1 MGVKV
6 KVIQSCWTLCNPMD
20 SPWNFPGQNTG
31 VGSISLLQ
39 GSSQPRDQTEVL
51 LYCRWILY
59 QLSHKGSPR
68 ILEWVSLSFLQGIFP
83 SQESNQ
89 IACIAGG
96 FFTNW
101 ATGKRPE
108 IMMKL
113 ITSISP
119 KGPAT
124 FNNCLYQVIL
134 SLKRWVGGYGGC
146 DSLSLASTYLKKN
159 WRLNT
164 AIDNLGPRKCITES
178 SRIRNKAKCGREK
191 W

>member
-1 MGVKV
+1 MWSESRSVMSDCLLPHG
-6 KVIQSCWTLCNPMD
+6 LC
-20 SPWNFPGQNTG
+20 SSWNSPGQNTG
-31 VGSISLLQ
+31 VGSLYLLQ
-39 GSSQPRDQTEVL
+39 GIFPTQGLNPGLPHYRQ
-51 LYCRWILY
+51 ILY